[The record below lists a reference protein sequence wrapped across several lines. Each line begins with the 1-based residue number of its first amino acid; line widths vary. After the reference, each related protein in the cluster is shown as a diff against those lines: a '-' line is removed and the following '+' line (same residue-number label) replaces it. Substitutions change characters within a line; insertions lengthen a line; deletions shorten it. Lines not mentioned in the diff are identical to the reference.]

1 MAGTYEVDWDQQTN
15 RLTFALHGTFDQTA
29 LSRFSAEFR
38 VAVAK
43 VPKSGGWTVL
53 ADLSDYPPQSDAINA
68 GMEELMGLTQK
79 SGVGKSVAMVPKAVV
94 AMQVKRLASS
104 AQTGIFMVGTLA
116 EAEKYLAS

>member
-1 MAGTYEVDWDQQTN
+1 VAGTYEVDWDQQAS
-15 RLTFALHGTFDQTA
+15 RLTFALHGTFDQAA
-29 LSRFSAEFR
+29 LARFAAEFR

-43 VPKSGGWTVL
+43 APKSGWTVL

-116 EAEKYLAS
+116 EAEKYLTS